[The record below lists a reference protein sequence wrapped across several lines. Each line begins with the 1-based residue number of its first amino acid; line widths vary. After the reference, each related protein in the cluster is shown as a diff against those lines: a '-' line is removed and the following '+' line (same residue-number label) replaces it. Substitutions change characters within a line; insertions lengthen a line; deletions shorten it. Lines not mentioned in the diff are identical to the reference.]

1 MASQEEGPHQE
12 LSHGVNLILDF
23 QTFRTVRNQCPFF
36 KPLSVFCYSSL
47 CRGFPGGSPVKIRV
61 QCRRCRRCGF
71 DPWVGKIPWKRAYT
85 LVFLPGE
92 SSWTEEC
99 GRLQSIASQQI
110 RHDWSDWARAWA
122 DQAAYLDW
130 FRPIM
135 TKLLIELGVSHL
147 STQLKWRFCWPE
159 TKGEYSCWL
168 ETITK
173 TKTLQTLVSCKL

>member
-1 MASQEEGPHQE
+1 MRYVDIISVFIKKRKSLEPSLSMSCEDITRRQPMASQEEGPHQE

-23 QTFRTVRNQCPFF
+23 QTFRTGRNWCPFF

-47 CRGFPGGSPVKIRV
+47 SRGFLGGSAVKIRV

-99 GRLQSIASQQI
+99 GRLQSIASQQ
-110 RHDWSDWARAWA
+110 SD
-122 DQAAYLDW
+122 
-130 FRPIM
+130 
-135 TKLLIELGVSHL
+135 TTEVTEHE
-147 STQLKWRFCWPE
+147 PE
-159 TKGEYSCWL
+159 Q
-168 ETITK
+168 
-173 TKTLQTLVSCKL
+173 TKTLILTDLDQ